1 MCARSDRASRA
12 SRPSRRST
20 AKVGEAYSHVSPTV
34 PSVTC
39 SRSRTPNHRLL
50 LYPWQASSGPCDTV
64 LGIHAAKYLGEQGA
78 DRGASRLGGEIMVG
92 KRLEASTTRVT
103 VAANSGPIQPPT
115 PLPAGRRGPSTR
127 VHIPIRCPKRP
138 AEDTC
143 RLCENLRWIEKDP

>member
-12 SRPSRRST
+12 SRPSRLST

-78 DRGASRLGGEIMVG
+78 DRGASRLGGEIMVV

-103 VAANSGPIQPPT
+103 VAANSGPDSAADTATRRSPRTLNEGAYPH
-115 PLPAGRRGPSTR
+115 PLPETSRRGYVP
-127 VHIPIRCPKRP
+127 P
-138 AEDTC
+138 
-143 RLCENLRWIEKDP
+143 L